1 MNGNRNRVR
10 SMAKAAAKEYIRR
23 YNRHGTGENQCSS
36 ALVNRFDAP
45 FSLFAR
51 KGATTSVRAFA
62 RHLSSVGS
70 SVFKSYG
77 SSYLLNNFRNS
88 IQATVRF
95 CTVIVSKDDVSLPH
109 SKTTEGATVVN
120 QKPIDF
126 TKLDINLLPTVM
138 IVGRPNVGKSALF
151 NRTGLHP
158 LDQEV
163 GKWLRK
169 HAPGIIPIVAMNK
182 SESLHNDP
190 DSFAEAATEVLK
202 LGFGEPIAISAES
215 GLGMTTLYES
225 LSH

>member
-151 NRTGLHP
+151 NRLIRRREALVYNAPDDHVTRDIREGL
-158 LDQEV
+158 
-163 GKWLRK
+163 
-169 HAPGIIPIVAMNK
+169 A
-182 SESLHNDP
+182 
-190 DSFAEAATEVLK
+190 K
-202 LGFGEPIAISAES
+202 LGDLRFKVLDFAGLETEASFGSIRRI
-215 GLGMTTLYES
+215 
-225 LSH
+225 